1 MFQNCQA
8 LDASIVT
15 ALRQFL
21 SSVPPGVW
29 RFAWRLA
36 LSIRG
41 ILSAPGSKETMWRFR
56 SMAYTVSSQEVNSP
70 PWPTLNST
78 FSKTWGSR
86 RATRVRRQLSRT
98 CHGEGCVAKF
108 MVHRLQNKTWVR
120 DGQSGFPSTMTL
132 CNALFNGYG
141 KGKLSR
147 LWLRRLNASWWICS
161 EFHSDSTV
169 WSWGCMQRNH
179 WDAIAGGCIR
189 SDIAMRHTR
198 TPGTCWTYLVGVL
211 LKLQLIGWFA
221 QQEMYRKLCM
231 PHASTGTYKCE
242 DD

>member
-36 LSIRG
+36 LSTRG

-98 CHGEGCVAKF
+98 CHGEGCGAKF
-108 MVHRLQNKTWVR
+108 MVHQRKYIPASAYYSLIVSPAEQDV
-120 DGQSGFPSTMTL
+120 GQRWSEWFFRNNDTVQCPVQ
-132 CNALFNGYG
+132 
-141 KGKLSR
+141 R
-147 LWLRRLNASWWICS
+147 LWKRKAEPFVIAQVECKLMDLFWIPQW
-161 EFHSDSTV
+161 FHSV
-169 WSWGCMQRNH
+169 
-179 WDAIAGGCIR
+179 
-189 SDIAMRHTR
+189 
-198 TPGTCWTYLVGVL
+198 
-211 LKLQLIGWFA
+211 KLG
-221 QQEMYRKLCM
+221 MY
-231 PHASTGTYKCE
+231 AT
-242 DD
+242 